1 VKTEREKLA
10 EVLRL
15 LKIDDASLLGRG
27 MTSSIYDIGGGR
39 VLKIHNGRQKQGYLP
54 QLQRFTE
61 QLQRYSFPFA
71 VPLIYEHGFVG
82 DVHFHV
88 ERRLPGLDFA
98 EVFPRL
104 TAFERRSAIESFL
117 DGLPPLHAVHLQHL
131 PFGEPLNEED
141 EITSDTWANYLRTRI
156 EATLKHSYAD
166 LQGDLADVDRIV
178 EGFYRE
184 LCDLPLRPQKCLV
197 HGDYFPGNVLCD
209 ERGILTAVVDFS
221 PLTLIGDPLMDL
233 AGAYYFWRIYDF
245 VTEADYECLRGQID
259 ARYGPHCWKRINL
272 YYTFYSLRFS
282 DCKISDNHTYRWSLR
297 RLREL

>member
-1 VKTEREKLA
+1 MKAEREKLA
-10 EVLRL
+10 EVLRHL
-15 LKIDDASLLGRG
+15 RIDDASLLGKG
-27 MTSSIYDIGGGR
+27 MTSSLYDIGGGR
-39 VLKIHNGRQKQGYLP
+39 VLKIHNGRQEQEYLP

-71 VPLIYEHGFVG
+71 VPLIYDYGTVR
-82 DVHFHV
+82 DIHFHV

-104 TAFERRSAIESFL
+104 TAPERRGAIESFL
-117 DGLPPLHAVHLQHL
+117 DGLPPLHAVHLPHL
-131 PFGEPLNEED
+131 PFGEPLNEVE
-141 EITSDTWANYLRTRI
+141 EITSDTWPNYLQTRI
-156 EATLKHSYAD
+156 EATLTQSYAD
-166 LQGDLADVDRIV
+166 LQEDLVEVDRIV

-184 LCDLPLRPQKCLV
+184 LSDLPLRPQKCLV
-197 HGDYFPGNVLCD
+197 HGDYFAGNVLCD

-245 VTEADYECLRGQID
+245 VTEADYEYLRGQID
-259 ARYGPHCWKRINL
+259 ARYGPRCWRRIDL

-282 DCKISDNHTYRWSLR
+282 DCKVPDNHTYHWSLR